1 MHFQV
6 KIPENGTKN
15 IFREKQTINKVLMF
29 LDVKGFTELYELRF
43 WML

>member
-15 IFREKQTINKVLMF
+15 IFREKQTINKVLF